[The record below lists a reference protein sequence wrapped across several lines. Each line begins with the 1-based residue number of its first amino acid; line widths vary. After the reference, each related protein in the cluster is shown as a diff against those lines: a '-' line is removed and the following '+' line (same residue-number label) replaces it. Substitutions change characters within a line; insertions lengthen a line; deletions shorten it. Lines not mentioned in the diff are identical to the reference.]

1 MNNINKFTFDFFDF
15 MFGAQK
21 KVATS
26 VEEGTIFKV
35 LKNSKSFDPD
45 LSKIEIDQMDDALE
59 KEVDNQ
65 IDKELLEQKESH
77 E

>member
-1 MNNINKFTFDFFDF
+1 METKETN
-15 MFGAQK
+15 
-21 KVATS
+21 
-26 VEEGTIFKV
+26 
-35 LKNSKSFDPD
+35 D
-45 LSKIEIDQMDDALE
+45 LSKIETDQMDDALE